1 MICRRRILQWF
12 FAYVQNANLSGD
24 NYYVGPIYYFTSLSA
39 HVSQYFS
46 TSTAPSTLNNA
57 SLVAT
62 LPQLTQ
68 NFGFLPTSSK
78 DLNNEKTFFILS
90 PHSCKVFVSQ
100 TYLFSCYHGSEILAH
115 ALVQFC

>member
-1 MICRRRILQWF
+1 MIIDDMPKMYLQWF

-46 TSTAPSTLNNA
+46 KRTAPSTLNNA
-57 SLVAT
+57 SFVAT
-62 LPQLTQ
+62 LPQVTQ

-78 DLNNEKTFFILS
+78 DLSDEKTFFSILLL
-90 PHSCKVFVSQ
+90 HSSKDFVS
-100 TYLFSCYHGSEILAH
+100 
-115 ALVQFC
+115 